1 MGGIRRVGLALAL
14 LLAVLAPPAAADAEA
29 GRLLYEE
36 GMFPSG
42 APLLATGVGGLR
54 LEGRHAACINC
65 HRRSGRGGVEGRI
78 LVPAVTG
85 NALFASR
92 PSEGHALR
100 RAHSAVT
107 LLPSR
112 HEARRPYDEAALAR
126 ALTGGVDSSG
136 RALDTM
142 MPRYALDDEALVALT
157 AHLRR
162 LGATPTPGVEP
173 SALHLATVVTPDAS
187 PEITESLL
195 EMVEGFSAQRADG
208 ARPWKVHIWRLEG
221 APERWAAQLETLYR
235 RQPVFAI
242 LSGAGAANWDPVHG
256 FCERERLPC
265 VLPLVEQPPQDAQH
279 GYSLYFSS
287 GVGLE
292 ARILG
297 RYLVTAGAPAPW
309 QVFSGT
315 SGRLAGDILAGEIGG
330 GKVRRLDAS
339 ALPADDEPVV
349 LWLGVAELEQA
360 LGDLDRRGYGGKLFA
375 SALLAPPEQV
385 RVPPRLRQRLH
396 FVSAFNEPSRRRA
409 LETIGL
415 LPWLERAGISPSGKR
430 GQSEAFAACYFFA
443 DALARMRGEL
453 DRDYLLETL
462 EQSLGDRPAGA
473 PYPRLSLGPGQRYA
487 AKGGMILRYAAATGS
502 RMAAIGPLIVP

>member
-1 MGGIRRVGLALAL
+1 MGGIRLVGLALAL
-14 LLAVLAPPAAADAEA
+14 LLAALASPAAADAEA
-29 GRLLYEE
+29 GRRLYEE
-36 GMFPSG
+36 GLLPSG

-54 LEGRHAACINC
+54 LEGRQAACINC
-65 HRRSGRGGVEGRI
+65 HRRSGRGGAEGRI
-78 LVPAVTG
+78 LVPPVTG
-85 NALFASR
+85 NALFAPR

-112 HEARRPYDEAALAR
+112 HEARHPYDEATLAR
-126 ALTGGVDSSG
+126 ALTGGVDSSD
-136 RALDTM
+136 RALDAV
-142 MPRYALDDEALVALT
+142 MPRYELDDEALVALT

-162 LGATPTPGVEP
+162 LGATPMPGVEP

-187 PEITESLL
+187 PEITEPLL
-195 EMVEGFSAQRADG
+195 EIVQGFGSQRADG
-208 ARPWKVHIWRLEG
+208 ARPWKVHVWRLEG
-221 APERWAAQLETLYR
+221 SPERWTSQLEAFYR

-242 LSGAGAANWDPVHG
+242 LSGAGAANWEPVHG
-256 FCERERLPC
+256 FCERKRLPC
-265 VLPLVEQPPQDAQH
+265 ILPLVEQPPQDAEH
-279 GYSLYFSS
+279 TYSLYFSA
-287 GVGLE
+287 GLGLE

-297 RYLVTAGAPAPW
+297 RHLVAAGAPAPW
-309 QVFSGT
+309 QIISGT
-315 SGRLAGDILAGEIGG
+315 AGQLAADILAGEIGG
-330 GKVRRLDAS
+330 GKVRRLDMG
-339 ALPADDEPVV
+339 ALPADDETVV
-349 LWLGVAELEQA
+349 LWLRVAELEQA
-360 LGDLDRRGYGGKLFA
+360 LADLDQRGYGGKLFA

-409 LETIGL
+409 LETVGL
-415 LPWLERAGISPSGKR
+415 LPWLERAGISSSGKR

-443 DALARMRGEL
+443 DALALMRGEL

-487 AKGGMILRYAAATGS
+487 AKGGTILRYADMTSS
-502 RMAAIGPLIVP
+502 RMAPIGPLIVP